1 VRRPVIPPVLILSAA
16 TAVVLLPLATELV
29 GLAGVIVTIAGMCS
43 VLVLTTILTRRAGRT
58 ERLADLGV

>member
-1 VRRPVIPPVLILSAA
+1 
-16 TAVVLLPLATELV
+16 
-29 GLAGVIVTIAGMCS
+29 VTIAGMCS